1 MAREVYVDQDVCIG
15 CGLCASTVPEVF
27 RLNDDGVSEV
37 YDQGGAEEERIQQA
51 IDSCPVSCIHW
62 R

>member
-1 MAREVYVDQDVCIG
+1 MTREVFVDQDACIG
-15 CGLCASTVPEVF
+15 CGLCASVVPEVF

-37 YDQGGAEEERIQQA
+37 HDPAGAVESRIQEA

>member
-1 MAREVYVDQDVCIG
+1 MAREVEVDQDICIG
-15 CGLCASTVPEVF
+15 CGLCASIAPEVF
-27 RLNDDGVSEV
+27 QLNDNGVSEV
-37 YDQGGAEEERIQQA
+37 HNQSGAEEQKIQQA

>member
-1 MAREVYVDQDVCIG
+1 MAREVEVDQDVCIG
-15 CGLCASTVPEVF
+15 CGLCASIAPEVF

-37 YDQGGAEEERIQQA
+37 HTQSGAQEEKIQQA